1 MIWVVR
7 GHVWVEVVVV
17 GGGGGWGGGFGCLLI
32 EKIDLYMV

>member
-17 GGGGGWGGGFGCLLI
+17 GGGEGGREGVLGVCL
-32 EKIDLYMV
+32 

>member
-17 GGGGGWGGGFGCLLI
+17 GGGGGREGVLGVCL
-32 EKIDLYMV
+32 